1 MWKRGTKKRWRRV
14 CAKPN
19 FISSKNFNKDLEDV
33 NLRKSNVVLYRL
45 GIAFFFLF
53 LTWLSCPGSRLT
65 TTLLNLQTEKRP
77 LFVYKHELPLLWY
90 PKKIFIKICFIK
102 LFLTPVFFLIHF
114 LFSITSA
121 KVLGKI
127 KDDCR
132 GKPVEEFIGLR
143 SMLNSFFN
151 DDMEKT
157 VKGVKHICNWQ
168 TLKTTGL

>member
-1 MWKRGTKKRWRRV
+1 MWKRGTKKRWRRL

-19 FISSKNFNKDLEDV
+19 FISSKIFNKDLEDV

-45 GIAFFFLF
+45 GIAYFF
-53 LTWLSCPGSRLT
+53 T
-65 TTLLNLQTEKRP
+65 LNLAK
-77 LFVYKHELPLLWY
+77 LPRFEVNY
-90 PKKIFIKICFIK
+90 DFIKSANREKATLCLQTRIAFAMISK
-102 LFLTPVFFLIHF
+102 TDFYQNMFHKTLFDTSFFLIHF

-143 SMLNSFFN
+143 SMLYSFFN

>member
-1 MWKRGTKKRWRRV
+1 MWKRVTKKRWRRV

-45 GIAFFFLF
+45 GIAYFFLF

-90 PKKIFIKICFIK
+90 PKDFYQNMFHKT
-102 LFLTPVFFLIHF
+102 LFDTSFFLIHF

-143 SMLNSFFN
+143 SMLNCFFN

>member
-1 MWKRGTKKRWRRV
+1 MRACGREGPKRDDVEYVRSPTLYLLRTSIKTWRTSISEKATLFSIAQV
-14 CAKPN
+14 QLIFFILNLAKLPRFEVN
-19 FISSKNFNKDLEDV
+19 YDFI
-33 NLRKSNVVLYRL
+33 KSANGEKATLCLQTR
-45 GIAFFFLF
+45 IAFAMISKKDFYQNMFHKTLF
-53 LTWLSCPGSRLT
+53 DTS
-65 TTLLNLQTEKRP
+65 
-77 LFVYKHELPLLWY
+77 
-90 PKKIFIKICFIK
+90 
-102 LFLTPVFFLIHF
+102 FFLIHF

-157 VKGVKHICNWQ
+157 VKGVKHICN
-168 TLKTTGL
+168 